1 MHTILGFS
9 QCVSNSRALSS
20 RGVQCNAGGSTYDP
34 GNRQTYKISITMLLF
49 IASLG
54 HEIFYLSIRRA
65 YKKI

>member
-20 RGVQCNAGGSTYDP
+20 RGVQCNAGGGTYDP
-34 GNRQTYKISITMLLF
+34 GNRQTYSISRIVLLF

-54 HEIFYLSIRRA
+54 MKYFLFP
-65 YKKI
+65 